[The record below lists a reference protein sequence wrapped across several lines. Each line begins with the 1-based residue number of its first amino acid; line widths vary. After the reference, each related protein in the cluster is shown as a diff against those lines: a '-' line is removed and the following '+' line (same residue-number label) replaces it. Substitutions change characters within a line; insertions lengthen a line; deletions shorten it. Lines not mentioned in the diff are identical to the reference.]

1 MTMGM
6 REYNLGLMAVDLHTK
21 AYTCRTDSI
30 NERMD
35 RIEENTEQ
43 LSLLTDFLTRIN
55 AALQENPN
63 LLDLSEHQDLVD
75 QVREICPHLLPDGV
89 YTWKGKDQIDLLKEG
104 ISHQSKKIAM
114 MIDPDMM
121 YNNQNLQDIAELT
134 KIFSDIIKSVREQ
147 GQHLVKNQRS

>member
-1 MTMGM
+1 MH
-6 REYNLGLMAVDLHTK
+6 EYNLGLMAVDLHTK
-21 AYTCRTDSI
+21 AYTCRSDSI

-35 RIEENTEQ
+35 RIEEETEQ
-43 LSLLTDFLTRIN
+43 LSILTDFLTRIN

-63 LLDLSEHQDLVD
+63 LLDLSSEHRDLVD
-75 QVREICPHLLPDGV
+75 QVRAISPLLLPDGV